1 MQYLGAVSKRQNE
14 LILFPRQT
22 IHHHSYPCLCPT
34 TDAEWRSSSW
44 PILWRSVRPSR
55 TNTPQK
61 CPFHHMGLE
70 CKSRSHEISGVTFKF
85 GLGIQNEAGQRLRE
99 SHQENTLVIANILF
113 HQHKRWLYTWTSPDA
128 NAEIRLI
135 IFFVVE
141 DGCSQQNKTWSWL
154 WLISSTSYCEI

>member
-1 MQYLGAVSKRQNE
+1 MQNLGAVSKRQWAH
-14 LILFPRQT
+14 LISKTSHSPSQLSMSMP
-22 IHHHSYPCLCPT
+22 HHRC
-34 TDAEWRSSSW
+34 WRSSSW
-44 PILWRSVRPSR
+44 PILWRSIRPSR
-55 TNTPQK
+55 TNTPQR
-61 CPFHHMGLE
+61 CPFHHRGLE
-70 CKSRSHEISGVTFKF
+70 CKSRSQEISGVTIKF

-99 SHQENTLVIANILF
+99 FCQKNTLVIANILF
-113 HQHKRWLYTWTSPDA
+113 HQHKRQLYTWTSPDA